1 MKTCLKLLV
10 ALLILALTGACG
22 GRKEISPEE
31 NAERLFLDGERQLER
46 GLWDDALG
54 SWEQLR
60 DTFYSPELSMLA
72 ELKIAETYY
81 RAARYAEAASAYESY
96 LQRYPNDVR
105 AATLLY
111 RLGQSYYQQ
120 ILSADRDQ
128 SNTRKALQTFEQFIR
143 RYPDDPDRE
152 QAELQILRA
161 RTRLADHEVYVGRF
175 YLKRKLYQPAINR
188 FEGILKEFPDYYY
201 RDEAFFYLGTA
212 YLENGQADK
221 GRDTLQ
227 QLLEQFPASAY
238 FDKAQKLLARDG

>member
-1 MKTCLKLLV
+1 MKMCRKLLV

-22 GRKEISPEE
+22 SRKEITPEE
-31 NAERLFLDGERQLER
+31 NAERLFLDGERQLDR
-46 GLWDDALG
+46 GLWEDALA

-60 DTFYSPELSMLA
+60 DTFYTPELSMLA
-72 ELKIAETYY
+72 ELKIAETLYL
-81 RAARYAEAASAYESY
+81 AGRYAEAAAAYESF

-128 SNTRKALQTFEQFIR
+128 SITRKALETFEQFIR
-143 RYPDDPDRE
+143 RYPDDPNRE
-152 QAELQILRA
+152 QAELLALRA

-175 YLKRKLYQPAINR
+175 YLKRELYQPAISR
-188 FEGILKEFPDYYY
+188 FEGILKAFPDYYY

-212 YLENGQADK
+212 YLENGQEDK
-221 GRDTLQ
+221 ARSVLQ
-227 QLLEQFPASAY
+227 QLLEEFPASGY
-238 FDKAQKLLARDG
+238 YDKAQKLLARDS